1 MQHDSKILSIH
12 QPNFLPWIGYFDK
25 INKSD
30 VFVILDE
37 VQLPRG
43 KSVANRNKIKTPQ
56 GEMELVVPIS
66 KPKGNEGKVTYR
78 EARIADGKWAKKAL
92 KAIELNYSKAPFF
105 DKYFSVIKDL
115 FSKGDF
121 CQMNVDFIKYVV
133 KELEINTEIELL
145 SRKEGEYG
153 NKNDLIVNL
162 CRHFDANVYLSGK
175 GAQKYNDP
183 LYLKQYGIKLEYQ
196 EFEHPVYTQLHGEF
210 IPYLSVLDLL
220 MNHGPQSKNYL

>member
-1 MQHDSKILSIH
+1 MQNSRKVLSIH

-25 INKSD
+25 IKKSD

-37 VQLPRG
+37 VQIPRG

-66 KPKGNEGKVTYR
+66 KPKGNEGKITYLM
-78 EARIADGKWAKKAL
+78 ARIADDKWTKKAL
-92 KAIELNYSKAPFF
+92 KAIEHNYSKSPFF
-105 DKYFSVIKDL
+105 DKYFSIIKEL
-115 FSKGDF
+115 FSQGDF

-145 SRKEGEYG
+145 SQQKGEFG
-153 NKNDLIVNL
+153 NKNELIVNL

-175 GAQKYNDP
+175 GAKKYNDTS
-183 LYLKQYGIKLEYQ
+183 YLNRFDIQLEYQ
-196 EFEHPVYTQLHGEF
+196 EFEHPVYDQLHGKF

-220 MNHGPQSKNYL
+220 MNHGPQSKNYI